1 MYTSVTS
8 EPAGTLANGRR
19 QVTDIDVVKIEF
31 AGGGSAAAS
40 RRRRLI
46 VMLKPDFF
54 WKLAADSS

>member
-54 WKLAADSS
+54 